1 MLDTTTLEMYP
12 FTGKTLDRGGLR
24 YHYLDEGTG
33 DAPVFQGAQIND
45 YHSVCISHEKP
56 LQLFIW
62 RG

>member
-1 MLDTTTLEMYP
+1 MTLQTITKNGQEP
-12 FTGKTLDRGGLR
+12 KDRGK
-24 YHYLDEGTG
+24 DP
-33 DAPVFQGAQIND
+33 ASAPWFPVFQGAQIND